1 MSLAKHIG
9 TEIVGLQLKD
19 LNDDQKNELAALIAE
34 RSVVFFRDQDL
45 SPAQQL
51 ELGKHFGQLEIHPA
65 APQVPGLPGVSV
77 IWDELGTALAG
88 YKKNVCSLARHACLM
103 LIRLVPKHRR
113 YTGMAH

>member
-1 MSLAKHIG
+1 MGLTALAKHIG

-19 LNDDQKNELAALIAE
+19 LNDEQKDELAALIAE

-65 APQVPGLPGVSV
+65 APQVPGFPGVSV

-88 YKKNVCSLARHACLM
+88 YQKNVSILDEPISYNADRTSS
-103 LIRLVPKHRR
+103 V
-113 YTGMAH
+113 